1 MNLKV
6 ILLNLVLFGSSAF
19 YAQDKTAV
27 PLKKEIKYP
36 ELKKTFNEEGTHYIK
51 ATVVGQFWT
60 RYTDMNPGT
69 TIKFEN
75 GTTAAG
81 TNTASP
87 SASAGGYG
95 NVSPFDIGIRRLRF
109 NVMAQLTD
117 RVFFYCQFGQNNF
130 NNTSTLYTGAFVHDA
145 VGEYNVHKTALTI
158 GTGLSGWS
166 GLTRYAAPG
175 VGSILGI
182 DAPLYQ
188 QVTNGVNDQFLRK
201 LSLYAK
207 GKLGKLDYRFALSKP
222 MVAQSSSVALGALN
236 TNAATFSY
244 LPPKVQTQGYVNYQ
258 FFDKEDNTIAYTTGT
273 YHGKKKILNLGAGWI
288 NQNKALWIKNAN
300 GDTVSNNMTLLG
312 ADVFMELPLSDK
324 RNATSAYLA
333 YTDYQM
339 GKNYIRNTGPMNPA
353 NKVNAGGSFN
363 GPGNA
368 APIIG
373 TGQTI
378 FAQFAYKFKDNL
390 LKEQGS
396 LQPYASVQYSIYQ
409 ALKDPMII
417 YEGGVN
423 WLINGDHHSKLT
435 LGYQSRPVYRADSNG
450 DLRVATT
457 KGMIT
462 LQYQISF

>member
-1 MNLKV
+1 MKIKI
-6 ILLNLVLFGSSAF
+6 ILTNALMVVSCFI
-19 YAQDKTAV
+19 YAQDK
-27 PLKKEIKYP
+27 PKSEIKYP
-36 ELKKTFNEEGTHYIK
+36 ELKKNFNDDGSHFIK

-60 RYTDMNPGT
+60 RYTDLNPGST
-69 TIKFEN
+69 LKAEN
-75 GTTAAG
+75 NTTAAG
-81 TNTASP
+81 TNTAS
-87 SASAGGYG
+87 ASANSGGYG

-130 NNTSTLYTGAFVHDA
+130 NYTSTLYSGSFVHDA
-145 VGEYNVHKTALTI
+145 VGEYKIHKSILTI

-166 GLTRYAAPG
+166 GLTRFAAPG
-175 VGSILGI
+175 VGSIMGI

-201 LSLYAK
+201 LSIYAK
-207 GKLGKLDYRFALSKP
+207 GKIGKLDYRLALSKP
-222 MVAQSSSVALGALN
+222 MIGQNSSVILGALN
-236 TNAATFSY
+236 SNSATFSY
-244 LPPKVQTQGYVNYQ
+244 LPPKVQTQGYINYQ
-258 FFDKEDNTIAYTTGT
+258 FLDKEDNTLAYTSGT
-273 YHGKKKILNLGAGWI
+273 YHGKKKIFNLGVGWI
-288 NQNKALWIKNAN
+288 NQNKALWIINSN
-300 GDTVSNNMTLLG
+300 GDTISKNMTLLG
-312 ADVFMELPLSDK
+312 TDVFIELPLSEK
-324 RNATSAYLA
+324 RNAITAYIA

-339 GKNYIRNTGPMNPA
+339 GKNYIRNVGAMNPA
-353 NKVNAGGSFN
+353 NKVNSAGSFN

-378 FAQFAYKFKDNL
+378 YALFGYKFKDNL

-396 LQPYASVQYSIYQ
+396 LQAYTSIQYSKYQ

-417 YEGGVN
+417 YEAGLN

-435 LGYQSRPVYRADSNG
+435 LGYQSRPIYRKDLNG
-450 DLRVATT
+450 DLKVVTT
-457 KGMIT
+457 KGMLV